1 MFVSRSAGW
10 TNVLQDDLIE
20 MRSELESEAKQ
31 LQQDRGKQERLA
43 TTVTNQ
49 QQADA
54 QVTANDCQRATLTQS

>member
-1 MFVSRSAGW
+1 
-10 TNVLQDDLIE
+10 
-20 MRSELESEAKQ
+20 MRTELESEAKQ

-54 QVTANDCQRATLTQS
+54 QVIADDRCNA

>member
-1 MFVSRSAGW
+1 
-10 TNVLQDDLIE
+10 
-20 MRSELESEAKQ
+20 MRTELESEAKQ

-54 QVTANDCQRATLTQS
+54 QVIADDRCNAKSTVTNQQQVDAQVIADDRCNA